1 MHGCSASSEPAVEM
15 VIARERTDLIDC
27 RREIMSIDKGNYHLT
42 SVNGVEVVTDSR
54 RQWFISILL
63 EVQDSSQLMFEL
75 A

>member
-1 MHGCSASSEPAVEM
+1 MP
-15 VIARERTDLIDC
+15 C
-27 RREIMSIDKGNYHLT
+27 RREIMSTDKGNYHLT

>member
-1 MHGCSASSEPAVEM
+1 M
-15 VIARERTDLIDC
+15 IDC
-27 RREIMSIDKGNYHLT
+27 RREIMSIDKGNHHLT
-42 SVNGVEVVTDSR
+42 SVKGVEVVTDLR